1 MSVEVF
7 LDTNVF
13 VYTFDA
19 RVPEKQRRARELVRS
34 ALGTGKGAISW
45 QVTQEFLNIALR
57 KFEEPLTPGE
67 AADYL
72 DQVLTPLWKV
82 SPSPELT
89 HEALSIQRQTQF
101 GFYDSLIVAAAIRS
115 GAAILY
121 SEDLQHGRTI
131 GGTRILNPFA

>member
-1 MSVEVF
+1 M
-7 LDTNVF
+7 
-13 VYTFDA
+13 
-19 RVPEKQRRARELVRS
+19 
-34 ALGTGKGAISW
+34 
-45 QVTQEFLNIALR
+45 
-57 KFEEPLTPGE
+57 TPGE

-131 GGTRILNPFA
+131 GGTRIVNPFA